1 MKLHINGQNVEVP
14 DTIRTIEELLTHF
27 ELQEKM
33 LVVEHNQNI
42 LQKEDHENTGLSEGH
57 KIEIVHFVG
66 GG

>member
-1 MKLHINGQNVEVP
+1 MKLHINGQSVEVP
-14 DTIRTIEELLTHF
+14 DTIRTIEELLAHF

-42 LQKEDHENTGLSEGH
+42 LQKEDHEKTALSAGH

>member
-1 MKLHINGQNVEVP
+1 MKLHINGQSVEVP
-14 DTIRTIEELLTHF
+14 DAIRTIEELLAHF

-42 LQKEDHENTGLSEGH
+42 LQKEDHVKTELSEGH

>member
-1 MKLHINGQNVEVP
+1 VKLHINGQSVEVP
-14 DTIRTIEELLTHF
+14 DTIRTIEELLAHF

-42 LQKEDHENTGLSEGH
+42 LQKEDHEKTALSEGH